1 MEGIFC
7 VSQYH
12 IEMYFP
18 IPNEALSPGLPNLK
32 IWGWREEFSF
42 SDPPFY
48 SCIRIL
54 EFEFEFSNAFEF
66 LNLNL
71 QMLLSF
77 LKKNPLRYNGQFL
90 LFCDI
95 ASQAI
100 F

>member
-1 MEGIFC
+1 M
-7 VSQYH
+7 
-12 IEMYFP
+12 
-18 IPNEALSPGLPNLK
+18 NRASPHC
-32 IWGWREEFSF
+32 EEFSF

-77 LKKNPLRYNGQFL
+77 FKKIPFGTTGNSYYSVTLRRR
-90 LFCDI
+90 
-95 ASQAI
+95 
-100 F
+100 